1 MMVKR
6 GVEEIGGMIHGLSL
20 NTLLNKEF
28 IEDLEKKFGHITIS
42 HIHID
47 LLDDNGEDVEDVLLL
62 YRSREERKDKT
73 VTLLCD
79 KPSSFKKM
87 VDVVKPTK

>member
-20 NTLLNKEF
+20 KTLLNKELL
-28 IEDLEKKFGHITIS
+28 EDLDEKYVLITIS
-42 HIHID
+42 HIPID
-47 LLDDNGEDVEDVLLL
+47 LLDDNGEDVLLL

-79 KPSSFKKM
+79 KPSLFKKM
-87 VDVVKPTK
+87 VDAVKPTK